1 MPRGVGVGVVVG
13 VTLQYDATLQY
24 HHSAEL
30 LISECSSGLQC
41 AAFECCPQNKAFES
55 CAHSIRVVCA

>member
-41 AAFECCPQNKAFES
+41 AAFEQGLQCAAFG
-55 CAHSIRVVCA
+55 CGANSIA